1 MSMDER
7 QQQIQV
13 GAGLQES
20 RLNTDLIA
28 WLEKWGTW
36 ILAALCVVVL
46 SYVGWNYLQRQN
58 REMLDKALAAYNTA
72 RGTLGIDGIR
82 TGSPDGLLAVAREHP
97 RVATLASMEAA
108 EIFLGSAR
116 RGVRPG
122 GNVMVPTAEDI
133 LTPEQQDELL
143 AKAGK
148 LFEEVRSKTDNDV
161 ALGLMNMRSRLGIA
175 AVAISKG
182 DMEKAKQVL
191 TEMEARATKLKL
203 TEHADEAKRRLELLP
218 LLSAPTE
225 LLKDSDL
232 AAIPGTSPEMLDI
245 GAQQDGAAPQFE
257 RMPEGFVPPGFG
269 GQGAGSPVVIDP
281 AQPTPTPTPAPEGT
295 PTPAPAQPEQPKPQT
310 P

>member
-1 MSMDER
+1 MDER

-36 ILAALCVVVL
+36 ILAVLCVVVL
-46 SYVGWNYLQRQN
+46 SYVGWNYYQKQQR
-58 REMLDKALAAYNTA
+58 EVMDKALAAFNTA

-82 TGSPDGLLAVAREHP
+82 TGSPDGLLAVSREHP

-122 GNVMVPTAEDI
+122 GNVLTPATEDV
-133 LTPEQQDELL
+133 LTPEQQTEMLTQAATL
-143 AKAGK
+143 FSEAKS
-148 LFEEVRSKTDNDV
+148 RTDSSV
-161 ALGLMNMRSRLGIA
+161 AMAMLNMRARLGIA

-182 DMEKAKQVL
+182 DFDQAKATL
-191 TEMEARATKLKL
+191 SEMEDRATKLGL
-203 TEHADEAKRRLELLP
+203 TEHAAEAKRRLELLP
-218 LLSAPTE
+218 KLAVPTE
-225 LLKDSDL
+225 LFRDADL
-232 AAIPGTSPEMLDI
+232 AAIPGTAPENLDA
-245 GAQQDGAAPQFE
+245 GALQDASNPQFE
-257 RMPEGFVPPGFG
+257 RMPEGFVPPGMAAP
-269 GQGAGSPVVIDP
+269 GAPIQIEPSAPAPQPAPAPAPP
-281 AQPTPTPTPAPEGT
+281 AQTP
-295 PTPAPAQPEQPKPQT
+295 PAQPEQPKPAT